1 MDRHTS
7 VAVMAGATSLRLAT
21 TQRPLLFAR
30 FVCDNDGTQI
40 LGADAVVIGWFAG
53 EGATD
58 SLGVASDA
66 AGEAAVAPRN
76 GTSRRSLARRRRSPA
91 GTSATLGRSPV
102 AT

>member
-66 AGEAAVAPRN
+66 AGEVEVAPRN
-76 GTSRRSLARRRRSPA
+76 GTCRRSRARRRRSPA
-91 GTSATLGRSPV
+91 GTSATLARSPV